1 MLHKSVILTAKRPK
15 QTIGES
21 DADLIKRIKAQR
33 QEVQAQTQVQHVLG
47 NSPYSKA

>member
-1 MLHKSVILTAKRPK
+1 MLYQSVILTAKRPK
-15 QTIGES
+15 QAIGES

-33 QEVQAQTQVQHVLG
+33 REVQAQTQIQHILG